1 MRIGLQVSA
10 DRGRYATKVEKL
22 QADARWAD
30 EAGLDTIWTPQ
41 IPDEFDVMTAVAL
54 MGAVTS
60 RIEIGTSI
68 VPIQPRH
75 PVVLAEQAL
84 SSQAICEGRFT
95 LGLGVSHHWIIQ
107 DMLGLPYERP
117 ATTMRC
123 YLDVLDQALAG
134 PGRVE
139 VDNELFTIHQP
150 LDVTDITPTPVMI
163 AAMGP
168 VMLKLAG
175 ERADGTVLWLAD
187 ERTIASHIVPQIT
200 KAAEAAGRPAPRIM
214 AGVPV
219 CLCSDDEVEAAIER
233 TNRTLSEVVASPNY
247 VAPHGARR
255 RPDDRRRP
263 HLRQRGGHGEAHAA
277 ASPRPGS
284 PTSTAASCRWAKGA
298 TRSRRRPSA
307 PASSWPRWRRRCG
320 RPSPTAT
327 WVADCVRTS

>member
-41 IPDEFDVMTAVAL
+41 IPDEFDVMTAVTL

-60 RIEIGTSI
+60 RIEIGTSV

-75 PVVLAEQAL
+75 PVVLAQQAL
-84 SSQAICEGRFT
+84 SAQAVCAGRFT
-95 LGLGVSHHWIIQ
+95 LGIGVSHHWIID
-107 DMLGLPYERP
+107 DMMGLPYERQ

-123 YLDVLDQALAG
+123 YLDVLEKALSG
-134 PGRVE
+134 PGVVE
-139 VDNELFTIHQP
+139 VENELFKIRQP
-150 LDVTDITPTPVMI
+150 FDITDITPTPVMI
-163 AAMGP
+163 AALGP

-200 KAAEAAGRPAPRIM
+200 NHAKAAGRPAPRIM

-219 CLCSDDEVEAAIER
+219 CLCRDDEIDAAVER

-247 VAPHGARR
+247 VRLMEHGDAKSIGDVLICGSEAAMEKRLRGFADAGVTDLNARIVPLGEDREQIKASAERTREFLALVAPG
-255 RPDDRRRP
+255 
-263 HLRQRGGHGEAHAA
+263 LR
-277 ASPRPGS
+277 
-284 PTSTAASCRWAKGA
+284 TAG
-298 TRSRRRPSA
+298 
-307 PASSWPRWRRRCG
+307 
-320 RPSPTAT
+320 
-327 WVADCVRTS
+327 